1 MKYAK
6 TSTFE
11 QSSIEELIIETDD
24 VIGIAKDILSKTSGD
39 SQKNPN
45 ETKSTIIA
53 FIMSI
58 VFAFVTFF
66 LISESVKVVF
76 IKLFVVTLVLLAT
89 RFYLYL
95 TRIKLYYK
103 EK

>member
-39 SQKNPN
+39 SQKEIDLAINN
-45 ETKSTIIA
+45 LNQATHYLKYIKHKTDIA
-53 FIMSI
+53 LT
-58 VFAFVTFF
+58 FVPKD
-66 LISESVKVVF
+66 V
-76 IKLFVVTLVLLAT
+76 
-89 RFYLYL
+89 
-95 TRIKLYYK
+95 K
-103 EK
+103 EKEFL